1 MWLQRRNKPLRPPHP
16 PPSAAM
22 IPTGD
27 DAPSNLTNGDDGSA
41 DVAVRAAMKGIDAT
55 TGASL
60 TDAEISVIP
69 LIRDMDTGQMIPL
82 SEYDQ
87 LLPTNAN
94 PLHQLLHERADHHG
108 NSDDSEI
115 GSVSTVSSDG
125 TNATGSRSRKE
136 TQKKPPRP
144 PPPSSSSK
152 GKKQVKG
159 VKQLFGD
166 LTEKLKPRG
175 TESSSGSAELTA
187 ENKTPGHNNNSAN
200 VAGIPPASIAAT
212 PHQQHPQQQL
222 HPQQQQVRSQNIL
235 GMPRPSKGFEV
246 RVEPKHKS
254 SHLHFPNLF
263 EIQTLGN
270 VGNKDGNGGGGCG
283 VGNGGPIWAMKFS
296 HCGRLLATGGQDN
309 ILRIWVLRESYPYFD
324 EMKQKFS
331 ADNRQSPSPSHDSLA
346 SLTEEMKQLEMG
358 LGVEAS
364 SLGGL
369 DLVEDGEECV
379 FMPKPFAEYSG
390 HKADLLDISWSKN
403 FFLLSASM
411 DKTVRLWHV
420 SRIECLCIFQHVDF
434 VTAIAFH
441 PKDDRYFLSGS
452 LDGKLRLWNI
462 PDKKVALWNEVEGQ
476 RKLITAANFCDSGK
490 LCVVGTYDGRCVF
503 YTDQLKYHTVI
514 HVKSTRGKNQGKK
527 ITGITSMPGDDKKVL
542 VTSNDSRV
550 RLYDLNDA
558 SLACKFKGATNLSS
572 QIKASFSPSGRFVIC
587 GSEDKG
593 VYIWKTLH
601 EYYKL
606 ASAARRDKNDNWEA
620 IRTHSEV
627 VTCTVFAPYPL
638 LLIKAAV
645 EASEEEEDQLVC
657 EDASEAEKKAQKT
670 ATSGS
675 SDSKGSSLDRREEF
689 GDAFVTA
696 DFKGNIKV
704 FVHPRKPVTETIKR
718 SSLMR

>member
-1 MWLQRRNKPLRPPHP
+1 MWPQRRNKPLRPSQP
-16 PPSAAM
+16 PPSGRTIEEGGADEAVREAAM
-22 IPTGD
+22 HGKT
-27 DAPSNLTNGDDGSA
+27 A
-41 DVAVRAAMKGIDAT
+41 
-55 TGASL
+55 TGALLS
-60 TDAEISVIP
+60 EP
-69 LIRDMDTGQMIPL
+69 EIRDFPIIRDIDTGEIISFNEIENRVQAT
-82 SEYDQ
+82 S
-87 LLPTNAN
+87 N
-94 PLHQLLHERADHHG
+94 PLNILIDERADRLHD
-108 NSDDSEI
+108 SSDSEGSASTI
-115 GSVSTVSSDG
+115 SSTGTSVTGTSVSRY
-125 TNATGSRSRKE
+125 SRASRD
-136 TQKKPPRP
+136 QKKPPRP
-144 PPPSSSSK
+144 PPPPTAPPATQLHPVTPAANSRKSV
-152 GKKQVKG
+152 KK
-159 VKQLFGD
+159 LFGD
-166 LTEKLKPRG
+166 LTDKIKKPRG
-175 TESSSGSAELTA
+175 TESSSGSTDPLH
-187 ENKTPGHNNNSAN
+187 GVNNNSGNVQFAQQPSN
-200 VAGIPPASIAAT
+200 VASQH
-212 PHQQHPQQQL
+212 HQPQ
-222 HPQQQQVRSQNIL
+222 PTTARGNIL
-235 GMPRPSKGFEV
+235 GMPRPNKGFEV

-270 VGNKDGNGGGGCG
+270 LGGGGHSDG
-283 VGNGGPIWAMKFS
+283 GANNGGPIWAMKFS

-309 ILRIWVLRESYPYFD
+309 VLRIWVLRESYPYFD
-324 EMKQKFS
+324 EMKQKFN
-331 ADNRQSPSPSHDSLA
+331 ADNRQSPSHDSLA

-358 LGVEAS
+358 LGAEAA

-369 DLVEDGEECV
+369 DLCEDGEECV

-403 FFLLSASM
+403 YFLLSASM

-420 SRIECLCIFQHVDF
+420 SRIECLCIFQHLDF

-514 HVKSTRGKNQGKK
+514 HVRSTRGKNKGKK

-572 QIKASFSPSGRFVIC
+572 QIKASFSPSGRYVIC

-606 ASAARRDKNDNWEA
+606 ASAARRDKNDYWEA
-620 IRTHSEV
+620 IRAHNDV
-627 VTCTVFAPYPL
+627 VTCTVFAPHPV

-645 EASEEEEDQLVC
+645 EACEEEDLVDPLMG
-657 EDASEAEKKAQKT
+657 EDPVEAEKKAQKT

-696 DFKGNIKV
+696 DFNGNVKV